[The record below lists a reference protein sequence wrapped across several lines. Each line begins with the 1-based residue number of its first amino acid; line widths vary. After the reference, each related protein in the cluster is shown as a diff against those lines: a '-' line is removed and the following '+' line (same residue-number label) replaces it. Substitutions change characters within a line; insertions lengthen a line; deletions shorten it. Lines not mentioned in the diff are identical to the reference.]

1 MWDKLKN
8 AMFEQDPGA
17 AKPATPAPAMTAATL
32 ATLAAGPSMAAPLL
46 SPGVNP
52 EFVAAIRKAV
62 MGRNTALTQLM
73 ATADKMTNIIADPQ
87 LRLKAAYAA
96 AGDGRS
102 VKQIIEAVDVHLSDV
117 DGEEL
122 RFKSAMD
129 GKAHAELTPLEQ
141 QAVQLGSQ
149 IKSAQEQIAA
159 FQARVIELT
168 NNIGT
173 MTQQQAETNT
183 TIANKRHEL
192 GVMAEGFKAAASAVR
207 AELQGNKVTISSAL
221 S

>member
-1 MWDKLKN
+1 MWDKLKD
-8 AMFEQDPGA
+8 ALFEQDPGA
-17 AKPATPAPAMTAATL
+17 SKPAVSVPTAPAATL
-32 ATLAAGPSMAAPLL
+32 TAGPSMAAPLL

-73 ATADKMTNIIADPQ
+73 ATADKMSNIIADPQ

-102 VKQIIEAVDVHLSDV
+102 VKQIIDAVDVHLSDV

-122 RFKSAMD
+122 RFKTAMD
-129 GKAHAELTPLEQ
+129 GKVHAELAPLEQ
-141 QAVQLGSQ
+141 QHVALAGQ
-149 IKSAQEQIAA
+149 IKSSQEQIASL
-159 FQARVIELT
+159 QARIIELT

-173 MTQQQAETNT
+173 MTQQQAEASTA
-183 TIANKRHEL
+183 IANKRQEL
-192 GVMAEGFKAAASAVR
+192 STMADSFKAAAAAVR
-207 AELQGNKVTISSAL
+207 SELQANKATISSAL